1 MRNSVIF
8 VVQMTIRLKRLI
20 LLFSFI
26 VLMQLLAAAQVKDTT
41 VVPKDSLTVVKKDS
55 ALLVDKLIAE
65 NIYLNSK
72 STPVTMA
79 IRPRRAAGE
88 DGYFYLLT
96 AIVLIFGIAKA
107 AYSRY
112 FANLFRVFF
121 NSSLRQSQLTDQLVQ
136 DQLPSLIFN
145 VLFVLCGGLYLYFL
159 IRYFNQSPP
168 PADWK
173 LMALCVLL
181 FVAVYLMKYITLKFT
196 GWVTGYKQE
205 SDIYT
210 FIIFLINK
218 IIGICLLPVIIVL
231 AFSEKQVAS
240 AFVLF
245 STILIGLLLLMRFY
259 RSYGL
264 LQTRIKVSRF
274 HFFLY
279 IFSVEILPLFIIY
292 KASVLFL
299 NKNW

>member
-1 MRNSVIF
+1 
-8 VVQMTIRLKRLI
+8 MTIRLKLTT
-20 LLFSFI
+20 LLFLLF
-26 VLMQLLAAAQVKDTT
+26 LLLQLSAGAQVVDTAAVRKDTSLP
-41 VVPKDSLTVVKKDS
+41 VVEKIPVSVQKSLTE
-55 ALLVDKLIAE
+55 E

-72 STPVTMA
+72 AQPVTMA
-79 IRPRRAAGE
+79 IRPRKVMGE
-88 DGYFYLLT
+88 DGYFYLLLGIT
-96 AIVLIFGIAKA
+96 LLFGIVKA

-145 VLFVLCGGLYLYFL
+145 LLFVLCGGLYLYFL
-159 IRYFNQSPP
+159 IRFYGLIPSST
-168 PADWK
+168 DWK
-173 LMALCVLL
+173 LMGLCVLL
-181 FVAVYLMKYITLKFT
+181 FGAVYFVKYITLKFT
-196 GWVTGYKQE
+196 GWITGYKQE
-205 SDIYT
+205 ADIYT

-218 IIGICLLPVIIVL
+218 IIGICLLPVVIVL
-231 AFSEKQVAS
+231 AFSEMQVAS
-240 AFVLF
+240 VFVMI
-245 STILIGLLLLMRFY
+245 SAILVGVLLLMRFY

-264 LQTRIKVSRF
+264 LEARIKVSRF

-292 KASVLFL
+292 KAAVLFL

>member
-1 MRNSVIF
+1 
-8 VVQMTIRLKRLI
+8 MTIRLKLTT
-20 LLFSFI
+20 LLFSLF
-26 VLMQLLAAAQVKDTT
+26 LLLQLKAGAQTVADTAAVH
-41 VVPKDSLTVVKKDS
+41 KDSSVIIAEKIPVSIQKT
-55 ALLVDKLIAE
+55 LVEE

-72 STPVTMA
+72 AKPVTMA
-79 IRPRRAAGE
+79 IRPRKLMGE
-88 DGYFYLLT
+88 DGYFYLLLGI
-96 AIVLIFGIAKA
+96 ALLFGIAKA

-145 VLFVLCGGLYLYFL
+145 LLFVICGGLYLYFL
-159 IRYFNQSPP
+159 IRFYGMTPSST
-168 PADWK
+168 DWK
-173 LMALCVLL
+173 LMGLCVLL
-181 FVAVYLMKYITLKFT
+181 FGAVYIVKYLTLKFT
-196 GWVTGYKQE
+196 GWITGYKQE
-205 SDIYT
+205 ADIYT

-218 IIGICLLPVIIVL
+218 IIGICLLPVVIVL
-231 AFSEKQVAS
+231 AFSEHQVATVFVMAS
-240 AFVLF
+240 A
-245 STILIGLLLLMRFY
+245 ILVGVLLLMRFY

-264 LQTRIKVSRF
+264 LEARIKVSRF

-292 KASVLFL
+292 KAAVLFL